1 MLEEPQSSGA
11 IMAAANRD
19 GSRSAARDAAPVE
32 GRRTGTTDEGDWAG
46 VRPSSGAAST
56 EYPAAPDSIASP
68 SPSNIAAPKDE
79 RRKTPEILRTTI
91 EEPSKNHRRTIV
103 TSRLHHAYHT
113 PPARPQQAGRWL
125 SVPESDGSSW

>member
-11 IMAAANRD
+11 IMTAANRD
-19 GSRSAARDAAPVE
+19 GSRSAALDAAPVE

-56 EYPAAPDSIASP
+56 EYSAAPDFNTSP

-79 RRKTPEILRTTI
+79 RRETPEILRTTI
-91 EEPSKNHRRTIV
+91 EQPSNNHRRTIV
-103 TSRLHHAYHT
+103 TSRL
-113 PPARPQQAGRWL
+113 QIGRAH
-125 SVPESDGSSW
+125 V

>member
-1 MLEEPQSSGA
+1 MLEKPQSSGA

-19 GSRSAARDAAPVE
+19 GSRSGPELDAAPVA
-32 GRRTGTTDEGDWAG
+32 GRRAGTTDEGDWAG

-56 EYPAAPDSIASP
+56 EYPAAPDFNTSP

-79 RRKTPEILRTTI
+79 RRKTPEILRRTI
-91 EEPSKNHRRTIV
+91 EQPSNNHRSSIV

-113 PPARPQQAGRWL
+113 PPARHLHARSRLGAG
-125 SVPESDGSSW
+125 